1 MFMFNRA
8 IKTNASLH
16 LSNQNWN
23 QKSPLAHRTRGHG
36 WWHMVM
42 KSLVSQGSPQRRLS
56 FCCCIPILDSSLSHR
71 EASLCWMP
79 RRGPEHRWV
88 PEAQKKKKE
97 KEKGWCKSIHW
108 SPRWSSKKVPSLFF
122 PWRIKQIWEGKRSG
136 DGTGHGPAGERRKCW
151 SEELILSLPL
161 CCDYSVPWPVG
172 MGLLLLPGAGCMGSE
187 GRNSAPSSC
196 SLS

>member
-1 MFMFNRA
+1 MLPSTYQIRIGIRKAPWLIVQGVMDGGTWWWKPWWAKALPSAVSPSAAVFPYLIA
-8 IKTNASLH
+8 VSPTGKHHSAECH
-16 LSNQNWN
+16 AGGLS
-23 QKSPLAHRTRGHG
+23 TDGY
-36 WWHMVM
+36 
-42 KSLVSQGSPQRRLS
+42 QR
-56 FCCCIPILDSSLSHR
+56 
-71 EASLCWMP
+71 P
-79 RRGPEHRWV
+79 R
-88 PEAQKKKKE
+88 KKKKE

-161 CCDYSVPWPVG
+161 RCDYSVPWPVG

>member
-1 MFMFNRA
+1 MFNRA

-71 EASLCWMP
+71 EAYSAECHAGGLSTDGYQRP
-79 RRGPEHRWV
+79 
-88 PEAQKKKKE
+88 KKKK
-97 KEKGWCKSIHW
+97 
-108 SPRWSSKKVPSLFF
+108 KK
-122 PWRIKQIWEGKRSG
+122 KKK
-136 DGTGHGPAGERRKCW
+136 DG
-151 SEELILSLPL
+151 
-161 CCDYSVPWPVG
+161 V
-172 MGLLLLPGAGCMGSE
+172 
-187 GRNSAPSSC
+187 
-196 SLS
+196 SLSIEAPDGALKKYHLYFSPEG